1 MTEDVGTADHA
12 ARVLYAKDCLLGTA
26 DLMSQTYAVLS
37 NSTIA
42 SAVDTQPSGSTI
54 TDSDIDFQVAS
65 VFTAFGK
72 TKV

>member
-1 MTEDVGTADHA
+1 MTEDVGKADHA

-26 DLMSQTYAVLS
+26 DILAQTYAVLS

-42 SAVDTQPSGSTI
+42 SAVNTQPNGSTI
-54 TDSDIDFQVAS
+54 TDNDIDFQVAS

-72 TKV
+72 AKV